1 MKKKLLSRKF
11 WTSLITQ
18 LAGVV
23 VLLGANENTVQT
35 VAGAA
40 IALASTV
47 IYVLTEGR
55 IDAAQSGGGDVNGS
69 GGA

>member
-1 MKKKLLSRKF
+1 M
-11 WTSLITQ
+11 
-18 LAGVV
+18 
-23 VLLGANENTVQT
+23 GANENTVQT